1 MKTMPA
7 AIGSE
12 SRRCIFWKR
21 LCCMIKGIRLSS
33 YVRRIEESIAYVHRN
48 TRILW
53 VRWRRTLDSIPI
65 MVWWV
70 EQQRSEVRAERGR
83 AFCFDQHPE
92 NITSCLHRN
101 RTGRNELPEHIYMY
115 VMSCVI
121 VMWDAERYLPF
132 NSSQRALRSISLIPN
147 HDCNKIN
154 RC

>member
-53 VRWRRTLDSIPI
+53 VRWRRTLIRFPLWSGG
-65 MVWWV
+65 WNNN
-70 EQQRSEVRAERGR
+70 EAKSEPSE

-101 RTGRNELPEHIYMY
+101 RTGRKHESGIESEH
-115 VMSCVI
+115 MSCVI